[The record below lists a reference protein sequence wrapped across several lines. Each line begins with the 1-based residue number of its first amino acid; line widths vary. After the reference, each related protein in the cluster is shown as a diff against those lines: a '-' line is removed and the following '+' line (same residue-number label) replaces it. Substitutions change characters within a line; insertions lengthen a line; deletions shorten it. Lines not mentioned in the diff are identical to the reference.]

1 MRKTLTH
8 ALIAVF
14 FGTGGIG
21 SKPVPSQAVPA
32 NTPDPK
38 EPQIFSK
45 DATKRS
51 AHLVSVSRNSNKRR
65 NFEVGPAS
73 WYGKDFDGQTTA
85 SGEVF
90 DMYDLTCAHPRL
102 PFGTWV
108 RVTNLK
114 NGRSVEVRVN
124 DRGPMVEGRIIDL
137 SYQAAEELGFHGRGM
152 ARVKVEVVHPSVV
165 AGQPKVVAASYSLQ

>member
-32 NTPDPK
+32 KSPK
-38 EPQIFSK
+38 PAEPQIFSK
-45 DATKRS
+45 QVTQPAAR
-51 AHLVSVSRNSNKRR
+51 LVTVKGDKRR
-65 NFEVGPAS
+65 DFEVGPAS
-73 WYGKDFDGQTTA
+73 WYGEDFDGQPTA

-108 RVTNLK
+108 RVTNLRNK
-114 NGRSVEVRVN
+114 RTVEVRVN
-124 DRGPMVEGRIIDL
+124 DRGPMVPGRIVDL

-152 ARVKVEVVHPSVV
+152 ARVRLEVVHPRTV
-165 AGQPKVVAASYSLQ
+165 ATAVPVAYSLR

>member
-8 ALIAVF
+8 ALIAVL

-21 SKPVPSQAVPA
+21 SKPVPSQPA
-32 NTPDPK
+32 PAKP
-38 EPQIFSK
+38 EPSEPPTFSK
-45 DATKRS
+45 DVTRPS
-51 AHLVSVSRNSNKRR
+51 SHLMSVKAGKGR

-73 WYGKDFDGQTTA
+73 WYGEDFDGQTTA

-108 RVTNLK
+108 KVTNLK
-114 NGRSVEVRVN
+114 NGRAVEVRVN
-124 DRGPMVEGRIIDL
+124 DRGPLVPGRIIDL

-152 ARVKVEVVHPSVV
+152 ARVRVEVVHPRTV
-165 AGQPKVVAASYSLQ
+165 AANLPASYSLR